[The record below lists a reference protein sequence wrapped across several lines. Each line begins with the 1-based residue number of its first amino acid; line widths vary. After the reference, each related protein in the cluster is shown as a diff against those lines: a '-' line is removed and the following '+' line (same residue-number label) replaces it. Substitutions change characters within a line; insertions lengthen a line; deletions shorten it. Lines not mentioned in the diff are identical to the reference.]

1 MQCQET
7 VYSIRNVSSAEE
19 DRACG
24 LREAY
29 IMKNVTY
36 AVQGEN
42 VCSTRRV
49 VSAVRGAD
57 YPM

>member
-7 VYSIRNVSSAEE
+7 VYSIRNASSAEE

-24 LREAY
+24 LRETC

-49 VSAVRGAD
+49 VSAVRGDGYA
-57 YPM
+57 M